1 VPFSPPMARA
11 EHQRGM
17 QPLNNGHLLPST
29 AGRQV
34 SVGEIQSLNG

>member
-1 VPFSPPMARA
+1 
-11 EHQRGM
+11 M

-34 SVGEIQSLNG
+34 SVGEIQSLNGG